1 MLKNKPSGASE
12 TVTFFSGKVIP
23 QKEKKKTIDS
33 AFLSVVQQLLKKRH
47 LKHPY
52 RPNVSALRLL
62 VL

>member
-1 MLKNKPSGASE
+1 MLKNKPSDAGE
-12 TVTFFSGKVIP
+12 TVTFFSGEVIP
-23 QKEKKKTIDS
+23 QKERKKKTIDS

-47 LKHPY
+47 VKH